1 MLTLATALAV
11 LYLTTCLTLHL
22 RYPELR
28 WDWSKLDLGDLR
40 FPEGFL
46 WGVATAAYQVEGG
59 CTETNWHRFERQQK
73 PDGSPTIAHG
83 DVCEPACEHWT
94 RWPDDLD
101 LCVELGV
108 TSYRFSIEWSKVEPE
123 PGVFDQE
130 VLDHYH
136 QVIDG
141 CLERG
146 LVPMATIHH
155 FSNPLWFED
164 LGAFEQAENL
174 AHLVRFGKRVFAE
187 YADKVSWWC
196 TFNEIGVYS
205 TMGYAL
211 AMFPPGKDD
220 VALCARV
227 IRNMCRAHVELY
239 HALKAMP
246 HGDTARIG
254 LVKNVFQFDPDR
266 RWHLLDWLSA
276 RTLDTIYNRAILG
289 VLERGRFALSVPFQ
303 VELAEVWPDAKGATD
318 FTGLNY
324 YSHARVRFKPDPK
337 EPATQVIPEDEP
349 ATDMPY
355 GEYAEGFYRA
365 LVEVGRIGKPA
376 LVTENGIADRV
387 DDRRERFI
395 RRYLYAMS
403 RAIADG
409 VDVQGFYYWTLMD
422 NFEWCEGWQMQFG
435 LYHLDRATQE
445 RTLREGSRAFV
456 EIVKAHRG

>member
-1 MLTLATALAV
+1 MLALALSLLLLYVAVCVV
-11 LYLTTCLTLHL
+11 LH
-22 RYPELR
+22 RRHPELK
-28 WDWSKLDLGDLR
+28 WDWSQLDLSDLS

-59 CTETNWHRFERQQK
+59 CTETNWHRFERQTK
-73 PDGSPTIAHG
+73 PDGSPTIHNG

-94 RWPDDLD
+94 RYPEDLE

-108 TSYRFSIEWSKVEPE
+108 KSYRFSIEWSKVEPE
-123 PGVFDQE
+123 AGFYDQA
-130 VLDHYH
+130 VLEHYH
-136 QVIDG
+136 AVIDA
-141 CLERG
+141 CVERG

-164 LGAFEQAENL
+164 LGAFEQAENIE
-174 AHLVRFGKRVFAE
+174 HLVRFGKRVFGE
-187 YADKVSWWC
+187 YQSKVRWWC

-211 AMFPPGKDD
+211 AMFPPGKGD
-220 VALCARV
+220 VALCGRV
-227 IRNMCRAHVELY
+227 IRNMCKAHVELY
-239 HALKAMP
+239 HAIKAMP
-246 HGDTARIG
+246 GGQEAQVG

-266 RWHLLDWLSA
+266 RWHLLDWVSA
-276 RTLDTIYNRAILG
+276 RMLEKLYNRAILG
-289 VLERGRFALSVPFQ
+289 VLEEGRFELSVPMQ
-303 VELAEVWPDAKGATD
+303 VSLSESWPEAKGATD

-324 YSHARVRFKPDPK
+324 YSHARVRFKADPK
-337 EPATQVIPEDEP
+337 EPATQVIPPDEP

-365 LVEVGRIGKPA
+365 LVEVGRIGKPVI
-376 LVTENGIADRV
+376 VTENGIADRV

-403 RAIADG
+403 RAIRDG
-409 VDVQGFYYWTLMD
+409 VDVRGFYYWTLMD

-435 LYHLDRATQE
+435 LYRLDRETQE
-445 RTLREGSRAFV
+445 RHLRDGSKAFI
-456 EIVKAHRG
+456 EIVGAHSA